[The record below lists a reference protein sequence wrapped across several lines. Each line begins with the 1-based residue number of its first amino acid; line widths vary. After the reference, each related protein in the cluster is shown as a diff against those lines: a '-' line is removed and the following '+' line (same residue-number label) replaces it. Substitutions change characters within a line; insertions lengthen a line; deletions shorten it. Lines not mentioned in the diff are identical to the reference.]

1 MELKTISQ
9 SVWKH
14 KRPQIAK
21 GILRKKNG
29 ARGINFPY
37 FRLYYKVTVIK
48 TVWYWH
54 KARNIDQWSRNESPE
69 INPSLSFNKQAAQ
82 CHTKPIV
89 ISILTTGH
97 FIALQREEIQ
107 LHLSEHRHKLPYPGN
122 LDKLPV
128 QPHPQ

>member
-69 INPSLSFNKQAAQ
+69 INSCTCGHLIFDKGGKNTQWKKDSLFSKW
-82 CHTKPIV
+82 C
-89 ISILTTGH
+89 
-97 FIALQREEIQ
+97 
-107 LHLSEHRHKLPYPGN
+107 
-122 LDKLPV
+122 
-128 QPHPQ
+128 